1 MNVSKYRLMFS
12 LSLMIIGVAT
22 ILIVVN
28 NTVISFPDG
37 LVRFIGIIMLLN
49 MFVLIYSFI
58 KIFKK

>member
-37 LVRFIGIIMLLN
+37 LVRLIGIIMLLN
-49 MFVLIYSFI
+49 MFVLIYSCI